1 MTNLTTKQFG
11 DACEHRVISELL
23 FAGIP
28 AMKVPDGW
36 RNYDLTAETP
46 SGLAR
51 ISVKGLRHGSGQQ
64 AGWWQFKP
72 DGFDW
77 LAVLRINEVTG
88 EIAVYIVPREKALEL
103 STGPYKDGNH
113 RLRCSHDELQR
124 YRNNFRLQK

>member
-88 EIAVYIVPREKALEL
+88 EIAGVYRASRE
-103 STGPYKDGNH
+103 SSRT
-113 RLRCSHDELQR
+113 
-124 YRNNFRLQK
+124 